1 MSQFSLRLPDSLM
14 EEAKEIADEDHVSL
28 NQFFLA
34 AISEK
39 MGELKT
45 RRFFKGRGNPADVDK
60 ALEIL
65 NAQQAGEPPRP
76 GDEMPSI

>member
-14 EEAKEIADEDHVSL
+14 EEAKQIASDDNVSL

-45 RRFFKGRGNPADVDK
+45 RKFFKEKSRDADVSE
-60 ALEIL
+60 ALSILASQKLDGGEIKS
-65 NAQQAGEPPRP
+65 
-76 GDEMPSI
+76 GDEI

>member
-14 EEAKEIADEDHVSL
+14 DEAKLIAEQDNVSL

-45 RRFFKGRGNPADVDK
+45 KRFFKERAAQADIDE
-60 ALEIL
+60 ALAL
-65 NAQQAGEPPRP
+65 LASQKNGEPPRN
-76 GDEMPSI
+76 GDEMP

>member
-14 EEAKEIADEDHVSL
+14 DEAKQIAEQDNVSL

-39 MGELKT
+39 MGELKAK
-45 RRFFKGRGNPADVDK
+45 RFFKERSDHANVEE
-60 ALEIL
+60 ALAIL
-65 NAQQAGEPPRP
+65 ASQKQGEAPRP
-76 GDEMPSI
+76 GDEMP

>member
-14 EEAKEIADEDHVSL
+14 EEAKQIAESDNVSL

-45 RRFFKGRGNPADVDK
+45 KQFFKERSQGADLDK
-60 ALEIL
+60 ALAIL
-65 NAQQAGEPPRP
+65 ASKDRGEAPRE
-76 GDEMPSI
+76 GDELP

>member
-1 MSQFSLRLPDSLM
+1 MSQFSLRLPDSVM
-14 EEAKEIADEDHVSL
+14 EEAKRLAEDDQVSL

-39 MGELKT
+39 LGELKT
-45 RRFFKGRGNPADVDK
+45 RKFFQQKADGADLKK

-65 NAQQAGEPPRP
+65 DTLPVNEKPIR
-76 GDEMPSI
+76 GDEI

>member
-14 EEAKEIADEDHVSL
+14 EEVKQLAEEDSVSL
-28 NQFFLA
+28 NQFFLS

-39 MGELKT
+39 LGELKT
-45 RRFFKGRGNPADVDK
+45 RRFFKERGKNADIDK

-65 NAQQAGEPPRP
+65 SSLPSDETPQK
-76 GDEMPSI
+76 GDELS